1 MLGFFPS
8 DLPVKNLDLL
18 GSGSTRMPAMKR
30 VALGALVVGLV
41 TACGPSMEADH
52 VKTPDELL
60 ADQEAAGDEQL
71 KNQKKSDDYD
81 NTSPGTTDEDTRRA
95 WDTKQGGIELHRA
108 SISAES
114 CPQSID
120 DKKVPKGKATLVLT
134 FGNDGHVKTA
144 TISDPYGENTNIGKC
159 VLRAMKAIIVPAYQ
173 GAEQVINWEVDLTG
187 GKKSGPVGGEPKED
201 EKTDKK

>member
-1 MLGFFPS
+1 ML
-8 DLPVKNLDLL
+8 
-18 GSGSTRMPAMKR
+18 AMKC

-60 ADQEAAGDEQL
+60 AEQEAAGDEQL

-81 NTSPGTTDEDTRRA
+81 STSPGTTEEDQRRA
-95 WDTKQGGIELHRA
+95 WDTKQGSIELHRA

-114 CPQSID
+114 CPQSITE
-120 DKKVPKGKATLVLT
+120 KVPKGKATLAIT
-134 FGNDGHVKTA
+134 FSNDGHVKSA
-144 TISDPYGENTNIGKC
+144 TISPPYGEDTNIGKC

-173 GAEQVINWEVDLTG
+173 GPEEVINWEIDLTG
-187 GKKSGPVGGEPKED
+187 GKKSGPVGGEKED
-201 EKTDKK
+201 DKSDKK